1 MFNLGTSLAILLKS
15 SDTLSNSKGGNR
27 VLFDP
32 RRISVYF
39 RRAFNSSFEPGYLI
53 GCNECFARYEICSTN
68 KYSRL
73 SPSASCSR
81 CLGNRHERP
90 FRFLFFRGRVDR
102 EEEKK
107 KEKKK
112 KKIGHA
118 FDGNSLTRE
127 RERGGASESITIRP
141 EGEIES
147 VWLDARR
154 VARALLKIYLRIMCN
169 WIIFLLSFSHL

>member
-81 CLGNRHERP
+81 CLGNRHERSL
-90 FRFLFFRGRVDR
+90 RFLFFRGRVDR

-127 RERGGASESITIRP
+127 RERERRGERVDNNSPGGRNRIGLAGCQAS
-141 EGEIES
+141 G
-147 VWLDARR
+147 
-154 VARALLKIYLRIMCN
+154 ARAIEN
-169 WIIFLLSFSHL
+169 LSSHNV